1 MAGLTVI
8 CPRCSKLL
16 TIPSLS
22 SLPRSSSHAGLRKY
36 GIQTREVFQYQ
47 LRHLFVLT
55 TVCALASGFAYYLGV
70 DFTISAILFIVFW
83 TMGAPLAFRSARKAI
98 HFFWDSI
105 VRYTPRR

>member
-1 MAGLTVI
+1 MAGLVI
-8 CPRCSKLL
+8 ACPRYDERL

-22 SLPRSSSHAGLRKY
+22 SLSQSPPSPELSQHGTH
-36 GIQTREVFQYQ
+36 TRNAFQYQ

-55 TVCALASGFAYYLGV
+55 VASALASGFAHYLGV
-70 DFTISAILFIVFW
+70 DFVLSAILFVLFW
-83 TMGAPLAFRSARKAI
+83 TMGAPLAIRRGRKAI